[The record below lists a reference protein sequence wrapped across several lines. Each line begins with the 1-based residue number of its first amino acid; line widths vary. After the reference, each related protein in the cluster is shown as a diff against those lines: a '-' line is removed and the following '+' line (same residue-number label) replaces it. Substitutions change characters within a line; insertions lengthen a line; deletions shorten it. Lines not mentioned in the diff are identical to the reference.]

1 MRRVAA
7 LYASLQ
13 AVGIGWLASGGA
25 LLSSAHSA
33 NPADDGGWAQA
44 PPQGTIEA
52 YESYLGQS
60 PAGLHAGQAFRC
72 IVELTVEATE
82 GECAAS
88 QSAGGDPLEGVARGA
103 GSMTSTERRHRSTL
117 GRSVPGEGWIR
128 FVAVLAI
135 AGCSSTPR
143 MPKGYYDPPS
153 YLGALREGLSRA
165 AAPVDADVVMVTTMG
180 Q

>member
-44 PPQGTIEA
+44 RRQGAIEA
-52 YESYLGQS
+52 
-60 PAGLHAGQAFRC
+60 
-72 IVELTVEATE
+72 V
-82 GECAAS
+82 
-88 QSAGGDPLEGVARGA
+88 
-103 GSMTSTERRHRSTL
+103 
-117 GRSVPGEGWIR
+117 
-128 FVAVLAI
+128 
-135 AGCSSTPR
+135 
-143 MPKGYYDPPS
+143 
-153 YLGALREGLSRA
+153 
-165 AAPVDADVVMVTTMG
+165 APVDADVVMVTTMG